1 MSKDYYKTL
10 GVEKGAS
17 KDEIKKAFRK
27 MAHEHH
33 PDKTGGDDKKF
44 KEVNEAYSILSDD
57 SKKAQYDQFGSE
69 GPAGFGGGAGGA
81 GGYGGG
87 AGQGFGG
94 FDFSGFG
101 GGQGFGGFGG
111 GDGVEFDLGDIF
123 GSVFGG
129 GARGGSRSGKPKAP
143 KGSDISVDIEISFKD
158 SIFGAEKE
166 FSLHRTGECEHCR
179 GSRAEPKTG
188 TSGATAS
195 ASEFESC
202 KTCDGKGQ
210 VIETR
215 RSMFGAF
222 QSAHIC
228 EDCAGTGKI
237 PKTKCTV
244 CMGKGV
250 QHKKDTITVIIP
262 SGIESG
268 EMLRV
273 TGKGEAVTGGT
284 TGDLYIRVH
293 VRHMSGEKTKDSKMR
308 KEGLNLAMDH
318 AIKLTDSLLGGE
330 SILETLDG
338 SVTIA
343 IPQGITHGEILR
355 VKGKGVPHGP
365 GSSNP
370 ATSQDSS
377 TRRGDLMVHIR
388 IQIPTKISKTARKL
402 IEELKGEGI

>member
-10 GVEKGAS
+10 GVDKSAS

-44 KEVNEAYSILSDD
+44 KEVNEAYSVLSDD
-57 SKKAQYDQFGSE
+57 SKRAQYDQFGSE
-69 GPAGFGGGAGGA
+69 GPAGFGGG
-81 GGYGGG
+81 YSGG
-87 AGQGFGG
+87 AGQGGQGFGGFGG
-94 FDFSGFG
+94 FDFS
-101 GGQGFGGFGG
+101 GFGG

-129 GARGGSRSGKPKAP
+129 SSRGSRSGKARTP
-143 KGSDISVDIEISFKD
+143 KGSDISVDVEISFKD

-166 FSLHRTGECEHCR
+166 FSLHRTAECEHCK
-179 GSRAEPKTG
+179 GSRAEPKAG
-188 TSGATAS
+188 HSGATAS

-222 QSAHIC
+222 QSARVC
-228 EDCAGTGKI
+228 DDCAGTGKL

-244 CMGKGV
+244 CKGKGV
-250 QHKKDTITVIIP
+250 QHRKDTITVIIP
-262 SGIESG
+262 AGIESG
-268 EMLRV
+268 ETLRV
-273 TGKGEAVTGGT
+273 SGKGEAVTGGT
-284 TGDLYIRVH
+284 TGDLYIRIH
-293 VRHMSGEKTKDSKMR
+293 VRHTASEKTKDSNMR

-318 AIKLTDSLLGGE
+318 TIKLTDSLLGGE
-330 SILETLDG
+330 TVLETLDG
-338 SVTIA
+338 PITIA

-355 VKGKGVPHGP
+355 VKNKGVPHGA
-365 GSSNP
+365 GSQSP
-370 ATSQDSS
+370 ATSRDSS
-377 TRRGDLMVHIR
+377 TRRGDLMVHIH
-388 IQIPTKISKTARKL
+388 INIPSKISKAARKL
-402 IEELKGEGI
+402 IEGLKEEGM

>member
-10 GVEKGAS
+10 GIEKGAS

-44 KEVNEAYSILSDD
+44 KEVNEAYSVLSDD
-57 SKKAQYDQFGSE
+57 SKRAQYDQFGSE
-69 GPAGFGGGAGGA
+69 GPAGFGGDAS
-81 GGYGGG
+81 GYGGG
-87 AGQGFGG
+87 QGGQGFGG

-101 GGQGFGGFGG
+101 GGFGG

-129 GARGGSRSGKPKAP
+129 GARGGSRSGKPKTP

-166 FSLHRTGECEHCR
+166 FSLHRTAECEHCK
-179 GSRAEPKTG
+179 GSRAEPKAG
-188 TSGATAS
+188 ANGSSGATAS
-195 ASEFESC
+195 ANEFESC

-222 QSAHIC
+222 QSARVC
-228 EDCAGTGKI
+228 DDCAGTGKI
-237 PKTKCTV
+237 PKTKCSA
-244 CMGKGV
+244 CKGKGV
-250 QHKKDTITVIIP
+250 QHRKDTITVIIP
-262 SGIESG
+262 AGIESG

-293 VRHMSGEKTKDSKMR
+293 VRHMSGEKTKESSMR

-318 AIKLTDSLLGGE
+318 TIKLTDSLLGGE
-330 SILETLDG
+330 SVLDTLDG
-338 SVTIA
+338 PVTIA

-355 VKGKGVPHGP
+355 VKGKGVPHGT

-370 ATSQDSS
+370 ATSRDSS
-377 TRRGDLMVHIR
+377 TRRGDLMVHIH
-388 IQIPTKISKTARKL
+388 INIPSKISKNAKKL
-402 IEELKGEGI
+402 IEGLKEEGM

>member
-1 MSKDYYKTL
+1 MSKDYYKIL
-10 GVEKGAS
+10 GVDKGAS

-44 KEVNEAYSILSDD
+44 KEVNEAYSVLSDD
-57 SKKAQYDQFGSE
+57 NKKAQYDQFGSE
-69 GPAGFGGGAGGA
+69 GPAGFGG
-81 GGYGGG
+81 YGGG
-87 AGQGFGG
+87 QGQGFGG
-94 FDFSGFG
+94 FDFSGFT

-129 GARGGSRSGKPKAP
+129 GGRGPRGGKPKTP
-143 KGSDISVDIEISFKD
+143 KGSDISVDIEVSFKD

-166 FSLHRTGECEHCR
+166 FSLHRTGECDHCK
-179 GSRAEPKTG
+179 GTRAESKAG
-188 TSGATAS
+188 SHGHSGGATAS
-195 ASEFESC
+195 TGDFESC

-222 QSAHIC
+222 QSARIC
-228 EDCAGTGKI
+228 DDCAGTGKI
-237 PKTKCTV
+237 PKTKCSV
-244 CMGKGV
+244 CKGKGI

-262 SGIESG
+262 AGIESG

-273 TGKGEAVTGGT
+273 GGKGEAVTGGT

-293 VRHMSGEKTKDSKMR
+293 VRHVAGEKTKDSNMR

-318 AIKLTDSLLGGE
+318 SIKLTDSLLGGE
-330 SILETLDG
+330 SIIETLDG
-338 SVTIA
+338 PITIA

-370 ATSQDSS
+370 ATSTSAS
-377 TRRGDLMVHIR
+377 TRRGDLMVHIH
-388 IQIPTKISKTARKL
+388 INIPSKISKSARKL
-402 IEELKGEGI
+402 IEELKEEGI